1 MRNGPRLS
9 KYVVDFLRAEGRSSG
24 FEDRVHL
31 DADTDSDAIEQA
43 KWLARR
49 TVHHSYQ
56 VRAAVGYIY
65 VVIFESRGAMVA

>member
-1 MRNGPRLS
+1 MRNEPRPS
-9 KYVVDFLRAEGRSSG
+9 KYVVDFLHAEGRG
-24 FEDRVHL
+24 RGLRDRVHL

-65 VVIFESRGAMVA
+65 VVIFEARGAMVA